1 MMNSQVQAGSSP
13 VLLMVTNPILR
24 PSCGSLSRLNRPG
37 SWRGTRQKAGV
48 GKVFALMRES
58 SVREKRVDKEIKL
71 KATATVKVTVGGK
84 LTDIGLSRGVDD
96 FLEFRGKSVRLE
108 LVSEEL
114 DPQMGLE
121 KPTIKGYLR
130 RKIKIG
136 LNGLDVVEYE
146 GEFKVS
152 SSFGAVGAV
161 LVGNEHHKEMYFK
174 SIVLHGFDQGPIHI
188 TCNSWVHAHS
198 DNLEDRVFFTDK
210 SYLPPVTPAGLKKLR
225 EKELETLRGNGQG
238 ERKDFERIY
247 DYDKYNDLGNP
258 DDADT
263 ARPVL
268 DGKDHPYPRRCRT
281 GRPMTRTDTLSEN
294 RVKSLVDS
302 TYVPRDE
309 AFSEL
314 KQAQFGLKT
323 LKSVLHALIPG
334 VEAFVEDKNMS
345 FEFFNDIDLLFK
357 HGVKFHKTD
366 GEGSILNS
374 LLLPRLVKRAVDG
387 GSEVLQFEI
396 PSIMDRD
403 KVSWMRDE
411 EFARQTIAGIN
422 PFCIELVKVRIPFVS
437 TLDPKIYGPTE
448 SAITKEIIERE
459 IKGVMTVEQAVAQKK
474 LFVLDYHDILMP
486 YVNKGIDHT
495 TAWLWKL
502 AKCHVA
508 AHDSGMHQLVS
519 HWLRTHCCTEPY
531 VIAANRQLS
540 AMHPIYRLLQPHFRY
555 TMEINALARQ
565 SLINANGIFESCFSP
580 GKYSVEL
587 SSYAYVLTWRFDKEA
602 LPADLIKRGLA
613 EEDPTAEHGVKLVIE
628 DYPFANDGLLI
639 WSAIKQ
645 WVTDYVSYYYS
656 DPGSV
661 QSDTELQ
668 AFWEEVRIKG
678 HEDKK
683 DEPWWPVLKTNDDL
697 IQVLS
702 TIIWVVSGHHAAVNF
717 GQYAYG
723 GYIPHRPTV
732 TRNNLPV
739 EDESGDEFKRFLEKP
754 ETTLLSSFPSQLQA
768 TKVMTLLDVLSSHSP
783 EEEYLGGQVEPEWT
797 LVPEIRAAFEK
808 FSGRMK
814 EIEDII
820 DQRNTD
826 LELRNRTGAGVVP
839 YELLKPFSEP
849 GVTGKGVPTS
859 ISI

>member
-1 MMNSQVQAGSSP
+1 
-13 VLLMVTNPILR
+13 
-24 PSCGSLSRLNRPG
+24 
-37 SWRGTRQKAGV
+37 
-48 GKVFALMRES
+48 
-58 SVREKRVDKEIKL
+58 
-71 KATATVKVTVGGK
+71 
-84 LTDIGLSRGVDD
+84 
-96 FLEFRGKSVRLE
+96 
-108 LVSEEL
+108 
-114 DPQMGLE
+114 
-121 KPTIKGYLR
+121 
-130 RKIKIG
+130 
-136 LNGLDVVEYE
+136 
-146 GEFKVS
+146 
-152 SSFGAVGAV
+152 
-161 LVGNEHHKEMYFK
+161 
-174 SIVLHGFDQGPIHI
+174 
-188 TCNSWVHAHS
+188 
-198 DNLEDRVFFTDK
+198 
-210 SYLPPVTPAGLKKLR
+210 
-225 EKELETLRGNGQG
+225 
-238 ERKDFERIY
+238 
-247 DYDKYNDLGNP
+247 
-258 DDADT
+258 
-263 ARPVL
+263 
-268 DGKDHPYPRRCRT
+268 
-281 GRPMTRTDTLSEN
+281 
-294 RVKSLVDS
+294 
-302 TYVPRDE
+302 
-309 AFSEL
+309 
-314 KQAQFGLKT
+314 
-323 LKSVLHALIPG
+323 
-334 VEAFVEDKNMS
+334 
-345 FEFFNDIDLLFK
+345 
-357 HGVKFHKTD
+357 
-366 GEGSILNS
+366 
-374 LLLPRLVKRAVDG
+374 
-387 GSEVLQFEI
+387 
-396 PSIMDRD
+396 
-403 KVSWMRDE
+403 
-411 EFARQTIAGIN
+411 
-422 PFCIELVKVRIPFVS
+422 
-437 TLDPKIYGPTE
+437 
-448 SAITKEIIERE
+448 
-459 IKGVMTVEQAVAQKK
+459 
-474 LFVLDYHDILMP
+474 
-486 YVNKGIDHT
+486 
-495 TAWLWKL
+495 
-502 AKCHVA
+502 
-508 AHDSGMHQLVS
+508 
-519 HWLRTHCCTEPY
+519 
-531 VIAANRQLS
+531 
-540 AMHPIYRLLQPHFRY
+540 
-555 TMEINALARQ
+555 MEINALARQ